1 MEKEIPFKSREEIP
15 FKSRETIQNVKIA
28 LSIPLMLNSVLEL
41 QNDLAV
47 PSNVFNIPSCNVHNQ
62 ETISAVIHSH
72 FQGDAFSMGFLSYS
86 LSQLKEI
93 LLVSQINHTLDFY

>member
-1 MEKEIPFKSREEIP
+1 M
-15 FKSRETIQNVKIA
+15 IQNVKIA

-47 PSNVFNIPSCNVHNQ
+47 PSNTFNIPSCNVHNQ
-62 ETISAVIHSH
+62 KTISSVIHSH
-72 FQGDAFSMGFLSYS
+72 LQGHVFGMGVLSYL

-93 LLVSQINHTLDFY
+93 LLVSQINLILYFYKPDHSTNY

>member
-1 MEKEIPFKSREEIP
+1 M
-15 FKSRETIQNVKIA
+15 IQNVKIA

-47 PSNVFNIPSCNVHNQ
+47 PSNTFNIPSCNVHNQ
-62 ETISAVIHSH
+62 KTISSVIHSH
-72 FQGDAFSMGFLSYS
+72 LQGHAFGMGVLSYL

-93 LLVSQINHTLDFY
+93 LLVSQINLILYFYEPDHSTNY